1 MDLIEACMAGNVD
14 EVKSLLQTGVD
25 VDFEDPGG
33 QTALFWAV
41 MRNDKSAATLLVEHG
56 AIIDKINTTGQTPLM
71 GAALRGHIQMI
82 DLLVSLGA
90 EVNRTDATGL
100 TPWAWAALNKHEEAC
115 QELSKNGADNMLHHK
130 FGSESLP
137 LISMAQLSEW
147 NGEGETGKLCIG
159 KLDIFNVGQDRNLLP
174 FYCATGCLGLVFD
187 VSEGWSFY
195 GPGGG
200 YSAFAGNDATIALG
214 RHVVDKSVIGQRYSS
229 LTLKERIEVENWAAK
244 YKQKYKL
251 IGKLHTLN
259 SDANNSKL

>member
-1 MDLIEACMAGNVD
+1 MAGNVD

-159 KLDIFNVGQDRNLLP
+159 
-174 FYCATGCLGLVFD
+174 CLGLVFD